1 MDKDDSRL
9 VIETT
14 LRQLE
19 RMRGM
24 QYAYHAKFFQWLT
37 LIFLII
43 LVLAIWGGNLGRALL
58 PFVVV
63 SGGVTASFFLHFCD
77 FARLHASMLEK
88 KLNRLLPEPC
98 LFGAECESIY
108 FYPLDQPKLSGWV
121 PQCPGRFFSAFT
133 LHWTLLWTAAGGGAA
148 AWAMI
153 QFPSP
158 ERWAYAG
165 LVAIWIAAHVI
176 YLTVYFLRAKDLKRM
191 QAHLETH
198 LLQEK
203 GTAPHASL

>member
-37 LIFLII
+37 LIFLVL

-98 LFGAECESIY
+98 LFAAECESIY

-121 PQCPGRFFSAFT
+121 PRMPGRFFSAFT
-133 LHWTLLWTAAGGGAA
+133 MHWTLLWTAAAGGGAA
-148 AWAMI
+148 WAFTH
-153 QFPSP
+153 FPEP
-158 ERWAYAG
+158 DRWFYAG
-165 LVAIWIAAHVI
+165 LILLWMAANVT
-176 YLTVYFLRAKDLKRM
+176 YLAFYFLRAKDLKTM
-191 QAHLETH
+191 EAHLESH
-198 LLQEK
+198 LLKMNREDS
-203 GTAPHASL
+203 HAGL